1 MPPPSTY
8 NERALLQQIADGSEE
23 AFGTLFHVWRNKLYF
38 FILRLSDSP
47 EVAED
52 VLQDVFIKLW
62 INRATLKSVDHF
74 SAYLYRMAQN
84 HIINHARRMA
94 LENSILEELQKDSHA
109 TEQTILTKLAHKQ
122 LQETIVATINN
133 LPPQQKLVYTLARVQ
148 GFKQEEIA
156 LQLQISVSTVKNHMT
171 QALKT
176 IRKQLRD
183 QYPTIGLY
191 LLASFFHHS

>member
-1 MPPPSTY
+1 
-8 NERALLQQIADGSEE
+8 LQQIADGSEE
-23 AFGTLFHVWRNKLYF
+23 AFGMLFHTWRNKLYF

-84 HIINHARRMA
+84 HVINHARRMA
-94 LENSILEELQKDSHA
+94 LENSILEELQKGSHA

-122 LQETIVATINN
+122 LQETIEATINN

-191 LLASFFHHS
+191 LLASFLHHS